1 MKKLLAPALI
11 TLVAFASKAHALQWV
26 ALKAPNVL
34 VRSQLAQ
41 VIHIDSIVD
50 DRVYAVVGDASFKE
64 LQEKFNS
71 RIVESYKIKEAP
83 LKKGLKG
90 NDDFPG
96 EDAIYHTYEEME
108 ALMKDLVSKYPK
120 LASMES
126 IGQSKSGR
134 QLYALSL
141 GLKKEDANAMI
152 PSVAYIGAHHAREHL
167 STEVPLLSAERILK
181 EYESNARIKHILDNR
196 RLIFIP
202 MVNPDG
208 VMYDIRGGSYHSWR
222 KNHEEGSGPYD
233 GVDLNRNY
241 DQKWAQGGSSSYPSS
256 DIYHGP
262 GPFSEPESIAVKEFV
277 EANPDLRAMISFHSF
292 GELVL
297 YPWSGSFETVGGADL
312 EVFKSW
318 GASMAQTNGY
328 TNQQSSDLYISTG
341 DTCDWAY
348 ESAGVFCFTF
358 ELSPKGRMNGGFY
371 PGADAVLKAVDQNY
385 ESILILA
392 ERALDPYQ
400 KI

>member
-1 MKKLLAPALI
+1 MKNLIAPLLLTLI
-11 TLVAFASKAHALQWV
+11 SYSTSAHALHWV
-26 ALKAPNVL
+26 SLKAPNVL
-34 VRSQLAQ
+34 VRSQIAQ

-50 DRVYAVVGDASFKE
+50 DRVYAVVGDASFEE
-64 LQEKFNS
+64 LKEKFGS
-71 RIVESYKIKEAP
+71 RILESYKLPETAVAKSVAT
-83 LKKGLKG
+83 
-90 NDDFPG
+90 NDFPG

-108 ALMKDLVSKYPK
+108 TLMKSLVQTYPK
-120 LASMES
+120 LASLDS
-126 IGQSKSGR
+126 IGKSKSGR
-134 QLYALSL
+134 NLYALSL
-141 GLKKEDANAMI
+141 GLKKESTQTMV
-152 PSVAYIGAHHAREHL
+152 PTVAYLGAHHAREHL
-167 STEVPLLSAERILK
+167 STEVPLLSAVRLLE
-181 EYESNARIKHILDNR
+181 EYATSPRVKQILDHR

-208 VMYDIRGGSYHSWR
+208 VMYDIRDGRYHSWR
-222 KNHEEGSGPYD
+222 KNHEEGTGAYD

-241 DQKWAQGGSSSYPSS
+241 DQNWARGGSSSYPSS

-262 GPFSEPESIAVKEFV
+262 GPFSEPESIAIKEFV
-277 EANPDLRAMISFHSF
+277 EGNADIRAMISFHSF

-312 EVFKSW
+312 EVFKNW
-318 GASMAQTNGY
+318 GAKMAASNGY
-328 TNQQSSDLYISTG
+328 TNQQSSELYISTG

-371 PGADAVLKAVDQNY
+371 PGAQAVEAAVNQNY
-385 ESILILA
+385 ESILLLA

-400 KI
+400 KL